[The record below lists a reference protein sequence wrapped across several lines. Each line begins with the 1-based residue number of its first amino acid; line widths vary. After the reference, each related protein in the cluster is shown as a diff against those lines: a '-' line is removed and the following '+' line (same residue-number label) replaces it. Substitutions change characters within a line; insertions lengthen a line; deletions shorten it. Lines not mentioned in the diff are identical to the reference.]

1 MTTNQDADPVYQQH
15 LDQPSAEAVS
25 ASEEQIL
32 RQAVMKLNG
41 NVLGIVLGSIAAL
54 GIFIATN
61 WLILRGGDVI
71 GPHLGLLDQFF
82 IGYSVTFVGSLVGAV
97 YAFVIGY
104 LSGMLVGWIYN
115 AIVFLRTPRSS
126 GRS

>member
-1 MTTNQDADPVYQQH
+1 MTTNQDADPIYQQH
-15 LDQPSAEAVS
+15 LDHPSAPAVS

-54 GIFIATN
+54 GIFVATN
-61 WLILRGGDVI
+61 WLILRGGEVV

-82 IGYSVTFVGSLVGAV
+82 IGYSVTFVGSLVGAL

-104 LSGMLVGWIYN
+104 LSGMLVGWVYN
-115 AIVFLRTPRSS
+115 AIVFLRRPRSS
-126 GRS
+126 GRG

>member
-1 MTTNQDADPVYQQH
+1 MTTNQDADPIYQQH
-15 LDQPSAEAVS
+15 LDHPSAQAVS

-54 GIFIATN
+54 GIFVATN
-61 WLILRGGDVI
+61 WLILRGGEVV

-82 IGYSVTFVGSLVGAV
+82 IGYSVTFVGSLVGAL

-104 LSGMLVGWIYN
+104 LSGMLVGWVYN
-115 AIVFLRTPRSS
+115 AIVFLRRPRSS
-126 GRS
+126 GRG